1 MHLDSFF
8 KCSGFEILWNG
19 FCILYH
25 LWFNLN
31 VTHYYLIGQI
41 QIIQFSDH
49 PITIEKIWYEKGKGQ
64 RFGSTNGSFSG
75 HLGLSRLK
83 LMVKWGLMW
92 SLNGL
97 EMGKYGSGSVHIDS
111 GFREIG
117 SGLVKLRSVL
127 ISVWKYL
134 ALVGTGLGKIG
145 SSWVKSNWVRLSFWW
160 YS

>member
-1 MHLDSFF
+1 
-8 KCSGFEILWNG
+8 
-19 FCILYH
+19 
-25 LWFNLN
+25 
-31 VTHYYLIGQI
+31 
-41 QIIQFSDH
+41 
-49 PITIEKIWYEKGKGQ
+49 
-64 RFGSTNGSFSG
+64 
-75 HLGLSRLK
+75 
-83 LMVKWGLMW
+83 MW

-145 SSWVKSNWVRLSFWW
+145 SSWVKSNWVRLSF
-160 YS
+160 

>member
-1 MHLDSFF
+1 MSTICARFIVHLDSFF

-64 RFGSTNGSFSG
+64 RFGLTNGSFSG
-75 HLGLSRLK
+75 HLGSSRLK
-83 LMVKWGLMW
+83 LMVKWGHLWDELFMAHSPGQLM
-92 SLNGL
+92 SHGL
-97 EMGKYGSGSVHIDS
+97 EKGKYGSTSLH
-111 GFREIG
+111 IG
-117 SGLVKLRSVL
+117 SGSC
-127 ISVWKYL
+127 
-134 ALVGTGLGKIG
+134 KIG
-145 SSWVKSNWVRLSFWW
+145 SDFSPEIFGSSWDRFG
-160 YS
+160 